1 MQPMIAQGLPLL
13 PPLFQL
19 NACDDEKAALVKLY
33 ICKRFYEE
41 KWISQNN
48 K

>member
-1 MQPMIAQGLPLL
+1 MQPMLAKGLPLL

-19 NACDDEKAALVKLY
+19 NACDDERSALTKLY
-33 ICKRFYEE
+33 ISKQFYEK
-41 KWISQNN
+41 KWVSQND